1 MMDYKAMVIMD
12 LDGTI
17 LPRNGEID
25 ERDLEVIDML
35 EKEKVCRVIAT
46 GRSVFSFIRALGNDF
61 PIDYLIFSS
70 GAGILNWK
78 TKELFYSR
86 NLQSDETQEIAKKL
100 WSEKLSFALH
110 EPIPDNHKYLYADID
125 NTTPDFYYRNELYS
139 QYAKPLENPE
149 AEFGKACQFLIIS
162 KHNSGVHEK
171 VKQMFPGYHVER
183 TTSPLD
189 GKSIWTEIFP
199 RGISKGSGSLFLA
212 NKLNIPLPDIMAVG
226 NDYND
231 ITMLDWAENSFI
243 VSNSPDELCKKY
255 QVVGDDEKTGLC
267 DAIYRFKKR
276 MNIW

>member
-1 MMDYKAMVIMD
+1 MDYKAMVIMD

-17 LPRNGEID
+17 LPRKGKID
-25 ERDLEVIDML
+25 ERDLELIEML

-46 GRSVFSFIRALGNDF
+46 GRSVFSFKRALGNDF

-70 GAGILNWK
+70 GAGILDWK
-78 TKELFYSR
+78 NKELIYSR
-86 NLQSDETQEIAKKL
+86 NLQSYETQTIVKKL

-110 EPIPDNHKYLYADID
+110 EPIPDNHIYLYADID

-149 AEFGKACQFLIIS
+149 AEFGEACQFLIIS
-162 KHNSGVHEK
+162 KNNSGVHEK
-171 VKQMFPGYHVER
+171 IKQMFPGHHVER

-189 GKSIWTEIFP
+189 GESIWTEIFP
-199 RGISKGSGSLFLA
+199 MGISKGSGSLFLT
-212 NKLNIPLPDIMAVG
+212 NKINIPLSNIMAVG

-231 ITMLDWAENSFI
+231 ITLLDWAENSFI
-243 VSNSPDELCKKY
+243 VSGSSDELCEKY
-255 QVVGDDEKTGLC
+255 EVVGDDEHTGLC
-267 DAIYRFKKR
+267 DAVCRFNKR

>member
-1 MMDYKAMVIMD
+1 MVIMD

-17 LPRNGEID
+17 LPRKGKID
-25 ERDLEVIDML
+25 ERDLELIEML

-46 GRSVFSFIRALGNDF
+46 GRSVFSFKRALGNDF

-70 GAGILNWK
+70 GAGILDWK
-78 TKELFYSR
+78 NKELIYSR
-86 NLQSDETQEIAKKL
+86 NLQSYETQTIVKKL

-149 AEFGKACQFLIIS
+149 AEFGEACQFLIIS
-162 KHNSGVHEK
+162 KNNSGVHEK
-171 VKQMFPGYHVER
+171 IKQMFPGHHVER

-189 GKSIWTEIFP
+189 GESIWTEIFP
-199 RGISKGSGSLFLA
+199 LGISKGSGSLFLA
-212 NKLNIPLPDIMAVG
+212 NKLNIPLSNIMAVG

-231 ITMLDWAENSFI
+231 VTLLDWAENSFI
-243 VSNSPDELCKKY
+243 VSGSPDELCEKY
-255 QVVGDDEKTGLC
+255 EVVGDDEHTGLC
-267 DAIYRFKKR
+267 DAVCRFNKR

>member
-17 LPRNGEID
+17 LPRKGKID
-25 ERDLEVIDML
+25 ERDLELIEML

-46 GRSVFSFIRALGNDF
+46 GRSVFSFKRALGNDF

-70 GAGILNWK
+70 GAGILDWK
-78 TKELFYSR
+78 NKELIYSR
-86 NLQSDETQEIAKKL
+86 NLQSYETQTIAKKL

-149 AEFGKACQFLIIS
+149 AEFGEACQFLIIS
-162 KHNSGVHEK
+162 KNNSGVHEK
-171 VKQMFPGYHVER
+171 IKQMFPGHHVER

-199 RGISKGSGSLFLA
+199 MGISKGSGSLFLA
-212 NKLNIPLPDIMAVG
+212 NKINIPLSNIMAVG

-231 ITMLDWAENSFI
+231 ITLLDWAENSFI
-243 VSNSPDELCKKY
+243 VSGSSDELCEKY
-255 QVVGDDEKTGLC
+255 EVVGDDEHTGLC
-267 DAIYRFKKR
+267 DAVCRFNKR

>member
-17 LPRNGEID
+17 LPRKGKID

-35 EKEKVCRVIAT
+35 EKMKVCRVIAT
-46 GRSVFSFIRALGNDF
+46 GRSVFSFKRALGNDF

-70 GAGILNWK
+70 GAGVLNWK
-78 TKELFYSR
+78 TKELIYSR
-86 NLQSDETQEIAKKL
+86 NLQSDETQMIVKKL
-100 WSEKLSFALH
+100 WFEKLSFALH

-149 AEFGKACQFLIIS
+149 AEFGEACQFLIIS
-162 KHNSGVHEK
+162 KNNSGVHEK
-171 VKQMFPGYHVER
+171 VKKMFPGYHVER

-199 RGISKGSGSLFLA
+199 RGISKGSGSWFLA
-212 NKLNIPLPDIMAVG
+212 NILDIPLSDIMALG

-231 ITMLDWAENSFI
+231 VTLLDWTENSFI
-243 VSNSPDELCKKY
+243 VSNSPDELCEKY
-255 QVVGDDEKTGLC
+255 EVVGDDENTGLC
-267 DAIYRFKKR
+267 EAIYRFNEK

>member
-1 MMDYKAMVIMD
+1 MDYKVMVIMD

-17 LPRNGEID
+17 LPRKGKID
-25 ERDLEVIDML
+25 KRDLEVIDML

-46 GRSVFSFIRALGNDF
+46 GRSVFSFKRDLGNDF

-86 NLQSDETQEIAKKL
+86 NLQSYETQTIAKKL

-149 AEFGKACQFLIIS
+149 AEFGEACQFLIIS
-162 KHNSGVHEK
+162 KNNSGVHEK
-171 VKQMFPGYHVER
+171 IKQMFPGHHVER

-199 RGISKGSGSLFLA
+199 LGISKGSGSLFLS
-212 NKLNIPLPDIMAVG
+212 NKLNIPLSNIMAVG

-231 ITMLDWAENSFI
+231 VTLLDWAENSFI
-243 VSNSPDELCKKY
+243 VSGSSDELCEKY
-255 QVVGDDEKTGLC
+255 EVVGDDEYTGLC
-267 DAIYRFKKR
+267 EAINRFKKR
-276 MNIW
+276 MDIW

>member
-17 LPRNGEID
+17 LPRKGKID
-25 ERDLEVIDML
+25 KRDLEVINML

-46 GRSVFSFIRALGNDF
+46 GRSVFSFERALGDEF
-61 PIDYLIFSS
+61 PVDYLIFSS

-78 TKELFYSR
+78 TKELIYSR
-86 NLQSDETQEIAKKL
+86 SLQSDETQMIVKKL
-100 WSEKLSFALH
+100 WFEKLSFALH

-139 QYAKPLENPE
+139 RHAKPLENPK
-149 AEFGKACQFLIIS
+149 AEFGEACQFLIIS
-162 KHNSGVHEK
+162 KYNSGVHEK
-171 VKQMFPGYHVER
+171 VKQMFSGYHVER

-199 RGISKGSGSLFLA
+199 LGISKGSGSLFLS
-212 NKLNIPLPDIMAVG
+212 NKLNIPMSNIMVLG

-231 ITMLDWAENSFI
+231 ITLLDWAENSFI
-243 VSNSPDELCKKY
+243 VSSSPNELCEKY
-255 QVVGDDEKTGLC
+255 EVVGDGKNTGLC
-267 DAIYRFKKR
+267 DAIYRFNER
-276 MNIW
+276 MDIW

>member
-70 GAGILNWK
+70 GAGILDWK

-149 AEFGKACQFLIIS
+149 AEFGEACQFLIIS
-162 KHNSGVHEK
+162 KHNSGVHEM

-212 NKLNIPLPDIMAVG
+212 NKLNISLPDIMAVG

-243 VSNSPDELCKKY
+243 VSNSADELCKKY
-255 QVVGDDEKTGLC
+255 EVVGDDEKTGLYE
-267 DAIYRFKKR
+267 AINRFNKK
-276 MNIW
+276 MKIW

>member
-1 MMDYKAMVIMD
+1 MIDYKAMVIMD

-17 LPRNGEID
+17 LPRKGKID
-25 ERDLEVIDML
+25 ERDIEVIDML
-35 EKEKVCRVIAT
+35 EKKKVCRVIAT
-46 GRSVFSFIRALGNDF
+46 GRSAFSFKRALGNDF

-78 TKELFYSR
+78 NKELIYSR
-86 NLQSDETQEIAKKL
+86 SLQSDETQTIVKKL
-100 WSEKLSFALH
+100 WFEKLSFALH

-139 QYAKPLENPE
+139 QYAKPLNSPE
-149 AEFGKACQFLIIS
+149 AEFGEACQFLIIS
-162 KHNSGVHEK
+162 KNNSGIHEK
-171 VKQMFPGYHVER
+171 VMEMFAGYHVER

-199 RGISKGSGSLFLA
+199 LGISKGSGSLFLA
-212 NKLNIPLPDIMAVG
+212 NKLDIPLSNIMAVG

-231 ITMLDWAENSFI
+231 ITLLEWAKNSFI

-255 QVVGDDEKTGLC
+255 EVVGDDENTGLC
-267 DAIYRFKKR
+267 DAVYRFNKR
-276 MNIW
+276 MDIW

>member
-1 MMDYKAMVIMD
+1 MDYKAMVIMD

-17 LPRNGEID
+17 LPRKGKID
-25 ERDLEVIDML
+25 ERDLEVIGML

-46 GRSVFSFIRALGNDF
+46 GRSVLSFGRTLGNDF

-86 NLQSDETQEIAKKL
+86 NLQSNETQGIAKKL

-110 EPIPDNHKYLYADID
+110 EPIPDNHKYFYADID
-125 NTTPDFYYRNELYS
+125 NTTPDFYFRNELYS
-139 QYAKPLENPE
+139 EYAKPLENPE
-149 AEFGKACQFLIIS
+149 AEFGEACQFIIIS
-162 KHNSGVHEK
+162 KNNSGVHEK
-171 VKQMFPGYHVER
+171 VKRMFSGYHVER

-189 GKSIWTEIFP
+189 GKSVWTEIFP
-199 RGISKGSGSLFLA
+199 QGISKGSGSLFLA
-212 NKLNIPLPDIMAVG
+212 DKLDIPLSNIMAVG

-243 VSNSPDELCKKY
+243 VSGSPNELCKKY